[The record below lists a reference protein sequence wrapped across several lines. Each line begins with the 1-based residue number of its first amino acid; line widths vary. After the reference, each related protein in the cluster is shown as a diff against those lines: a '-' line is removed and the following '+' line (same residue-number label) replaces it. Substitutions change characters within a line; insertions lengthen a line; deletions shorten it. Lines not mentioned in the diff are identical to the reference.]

1 MHNGKSTF
9 SNDIFSETRKEL
21 QELNF
26 PHSDYQMTSSH
37 AKQFSGGG
45 HYGIELSSMN
55 NPKILRD
62 ALKLAKSH
70 QLDISRAIECRGI
83 MRLPNAELKEMVDI
97 CEDNQIGLIL
107 SIGPRAT
114 NDTGGFARSEN
125 GKFVG
130 YRLRGMENIVR
141 ADEAVK
147 RDIEFGATG
156 FLIYDEGLLYLL
168 NKMRITG
175 LIPAHVTFKYSVH
188 ACCSNPVSARFLQEN
203 GADTI
208 NIIPDLDINM
218 IAAFRQAI
226 EIPLDIFSD
235 TAKAAG
241 GFIRTYDVPEMIKYA
256 SPVYIKCGPIS
267 QPLQNHLPTAVEL
280 EERVK
285 QAKNVQEHIER
296 YLPEAKKVGLS
307 EYTLAIPS
315 SKTVHDSKSYAS
327 TAQVFDILPL
337 QEVAA

>member
-1 MHNGKSTF
+1 MRNGKSTF
-9 SNDIFSETRKEL
+9 SDDIFSNTRKTL
-21 QELNF
+21 QDLNF
-26 PHSDYQMTSSH
+26 PHGDYAMSPSY

-55 NPKILRD
+55 NPKILRE
-62 ALKLAKSH
+62 ALKLAKQS

-83 MRLPNAELKEMVDI
+83 MRLPNAELKEMIDI
-97 CEDNQIGLIL
+97 CEDNQIGLIM

-114 NDTGGFARSEN
+114 NDTGGFSRSEN

-141 ADEAVK
+141 AVEEVK
-147 RDIEFGATG
+147 RGIEFGVTG

-175 LIPAHVTFKYSVH
+175 LIPADVTFKYSVH

-208 NIIPDLDINM
+208 NIIPDLDLGM

-267 QPLQNHLPTAVEL
+267 QPLQNHLPTLVEL

-296 YLPEAKKVGLS
+296 YLPEAKKVGLQ
-307 EYTLAIPS
+307 EYTLGIPNSKKIHDKKAYS
-315 SKTVHDSKSYAS
+315 SAAHVL
-327 TAQVFDILPL
+327 DIFPL
-337 QEVAA
+337 QGEAA